1 MQPVFCALG
10 GAEWAGGR
18 GERSRGSAAGGTTGR
33 RALRGP
39 GAPAGGRGRTE
50 TPLQNSQRVLL
61 AKPRTAAVSHR
72 RRCGAAARVASRHGR
87 IHRALPLRDTS
98 MERGDGA
105 RDAKP
110 HGVEHARGQGGEGA
124 VPSCAP
130 WRDATGDGD
139 IASYRNGARTVRTRG
154 ARAGSVRRRRARP
167 NREYTSGA

>member
-1 MQPVFCALG
+1 MHG
-10 GAEWAGGR
+10 GASGFFVRLAGRRAGGGR
-18 GERSRGSAAGGTTGR
+18 GSGPAAVPRVGRSDAAPCAGR
-33 RALRGP
+33 
-39 GAPAGGRGRTE
+39 APAGGRGRTE

-110 HGVEHARGQGGEGA
+110 HGVEHATGAGCQAAHRGGMPQAIGTSR
-124 VPSCAP
+124 PT
-130 WRDATGDGD
+130 ATGHG
-139 IASYRNGARTVRTRG
+139 RCARDG